1 MKLTADEIKTAIE
14 VLELLGE
21 YRNSDDEL
29 NSELINQRGLYHDE
43 ECLYQKLNPEAEV
56 ATEEALI
63 DEVAVRQMIENHVHN
78 EKIDISSKNL
88 ERLTNRICNMAL
100 CSVEEIQEEIER
112 HVNQYSNDN

>member
-1 MKLTADEIKTAIE
+1 MNLTEQEVKTAIE

-21 YRNSDDEL
+21 YRNTDHDL

-43 ECLYQKLNPEAEV
+43 ECLYQKLNPEADV
-56 ATEEALI
+56 ATEETLI
-63 DEVAVRQMIENHVHN
+63 DEVAVRQMVENHVHN
-78 EKIDISSKNL
+78 KKIDISNKNL

-112 HVNQYSNDN
+112 HVDEYSNDN

>member
-1 MKLTADEIKTAIE
+1 MKLTPDEIKTAIE

-43 ECLYQKLNPEAEV
+43 ECLYQKLNLEAEV
-56 ATEEALI
+56 ATEETLI
-63 DEVAVRQMIENHVHN
+63 DEVAVRQMIENHVHK
-78 EKIDISSKNL
+78 EKIDISNKNL
-88 ERLTNRICNMAL
+88 DRITNRICNMAL

-112 HVNQYSNDN
+112 HVDKYSNNN